1 MNNNLNEIDNY
12 YKLRDEIQFCV
23 NCIIYIKEKIKN
35 VNELNNQKDK
45 LNDVFNN
52 LEQLCQ
58 KEIDLI
64 NEGIVCYINNNENND
79 NNLKNFIINNYKK
92 IIDTFN
98 KIMSINII
106 KDLYSNYINNNNNDN
121 NESFNVNNNENI
133 ENEKNNE
140 KENLNNIINKFKEN
154 LIKCN
159 YEPKKENKNDF
170 NFFIKKKFNIN
181 NNNNFNYEN
190 NLKFI
195 KEIESKI
202 DNIKILKENLQNKI
216 NNNCILNN
224 EKKNF
229 EKLKNENL
237 ILINEINFIKEN
249 LISLENVYKNL
260 VQKLTIL
267 EEEQIELLNHN
278 KELISYVKNKYIQN
292 NNNNNS
298 FTNQSNNDNLNNIK
312 LNNNFNNKI
321 INSNNN
327 LEISHLISN
336 PSSIEMMNKI
346 NKNIN

>member
-12 YKLRDEIQFCV
+12 YKLRDEIQSCV

-35 VNELNNQKDK
+35 VNELNNQKEK

-64 NEGIVCYINNNENND
+64 NEGIVSYINNNENND
-79 NNLKNFIINNYKK
+79 NNLKNFIVNNYKK

-98 KIMSINII
+98 KIMSVNFI
-106 KDLYSNYINNNNNDN
+106 KDLYSNYLNNNNNIDN
-121 NESFNVNNNENI
+121 NSFNNNFNDDNFS
-133 ENEKNNE
+133 ENEKN
-140 KENLNNIINKFKEN
+140 KENLNNIISKFKEN

-159 YEPKKENKNDF
+159 YIPKKENKSDF
-170 NFFIKKKFNIN
+170 NFVIKKSFT
-181 NNNNFNYEN
+181 NNNFNNNYNYEN
-190 NLKFI
+190 NLKYI

-237 ILINEINFIKEN
+237 ILINDINFIKEN
-249 LISLENVYKNL
+249 LINLENVYKNL
-260 VQKLTIL
+260 IQKLTIL

-292 NNNNNS
+292 NTNSNQNNN
-298 FTNQSNNDNLNNIK
+298 
-312 LNNNFNNKI
+312 NNNFNNIKMNNNKI
-321 INSNNN
+321 FNSNNN
-327 LEISHLISN
+327 LDISHLISN